1 MKLRKITLKN
11 IRSYKHQEVEFPE
24 GSILLSGDIGSGK
37 TSILLAIEFAL
48 FGLQPGQKGASL
60 LRNGETSGG
69 VVMELE
75 IDGKNIIIERT
86 IKKGKTVSQDYCS
99 VVIDGIKKEISVMEL
114 KSLILEL
121 LNYPPEFSKKQNL
134 LYKFTVYTPQEE
146 MKEIILQD
154 SETRI
159 NTLRH
164 IFGIDKYK
172 KILENASL
180 LVLKVRE
187 EKKLKEGV
195 ISSLEADKINL
206 LEKENDL
213 EMKYHNLSSVEKEF
227 FIKAEARKKVQEEK
241 EKVQGKMDEKSKI
254 LGEIEKAEIKIMNK
268 KENISYNDR
277 LINQL
282 KMQIEEMEDVK
293 FDISALK
300 SLENELNLG
309 KKEKEELN
317 NRDLEVSSQ
326 LSSLNL
332 RNQENNSLKLKISH
346 IDTCPTCL
354 QKVDISYKNNV
365 LRQVNSD
372 IEENRKKMGFLEKEK
387 KIIIEKKSEID
398 LKISNMERKI
408 REQNLVKIKL
418 QNLDDKQARMLE
430 IQKTN
435 GALDGEISI
444 LNKNIGIFQGSL
456 ADLNKFDGIFN
467 EKIKEF
473 ELAVKQEKSAEI
485 KVVELK
491 KEIEVFSRQIE
502 ELRNRIKK
510 TEEAKKQMDYLIGLE
525 NWISGK
531 FVPLISFIE
540 KNVMLKL
547 KSEFSKLFAEWFS
560 MLVSESFTVYL
571 NEDFTPTIEQ
581 QDYEIDYSYLSGGER
596 TAIALA
602 YRLALNQMINSLLGK
617 IKTRDIVILDEP
629 TDGFSS
635 QQLDKMRDVL
645 QQLNVKQLIIVS
657 HEPKIESF
665 VENIIRFKKV
675 NGVSVKE

>member
-1 MKLRKITLKN
+1 
-11 IRSYKHQEVEFPE
+11 
-24 GSILLSGDIGSGK
+24 
-37 TSILLAIEFAL
+37 
-48 FGLQPGQKGASL
+48 
-60 LRNGETSGG
+60 
-69 VVMELE
+69 
-75 IDGKNIIIERT
+75 
-86 IKKGKTVSQDYCS
+86 
-99 VVIDGIKKEISVMEL
+99 
-114 KSLILEL
+114 
-121 LNYPPEFSKKQNL
+121 
-134 LYKFTVYTPQEE
+134 
-146 MKEIILQD
+146 
-154 SETRI
+154 
-159 NTLRH
+159 
-164 IFGIDKYK
+164 
-172 KILENASL
+172 
-180 LVLKVRE
+180 
-187 EKKLKEGV
+187 
-195 ISSLEADKINL
+195 
-206 LEKENDL
+206 
-213 EMKYHNLSSVEKEF
+213 
-227 FIKAEARKKVQEEK
+227 
-241 EKVQGKMDEKSKI
+241 
-254 LGEIEKAEIKIMNK
+254 
-268 KENISYNDR
+268 
-277 LINQL
+277 
-282 KMQIEEMEDVK
+282 
-293 FDISALK
+293 
-300 SLENELNLG
+300 
-309 KKEKEELN
+309 
-317 NRDLEVSSQ
+317 
-326 LSSLNL
+326 
-332 RNQENNSLKLKISH
+332 
-346 IDTCPTCL
+346 
-354 QKVDISYKNNV
+354 
-365 LRQVNSD
+365 
-372 IEENRKKMGFLEKEK
+372 MGFLEKEK